1 MTSASPS
8 TIFHPLAPADRDVM
22 AAMRTRL
29 EPNKG
34 RLLRGPEARP
44 EFDAV
49 KLFTPAFSG
58 VTYEAGTV
66 GGVAGWWCRPATP
79 GAPDQAGL
87 FLHGGAYV
95 LGSAAAFCNLV
106 SQVAGRVGVECFVP
120 DYRLAPEYPFP
131 AAVNDAQAVYQGL
144 VALGKRRIALC
155 GDSAGGGLAL
165 VLLALATRAAAGQP
179 GAVVPR
185 AAVVLSP
192 WTDLALA
199 SESMQTRAA
208 ADFLLTKQAL
218 ATNADYYLHDH
229 DTHDPL
235 ASPVYGDL
243 AGLPPVQ
250 VHVGDAEVLLDD
262 SVRYVERARAAGVT
276 AELHVWEGLT
286 HVFPGS
292 VGTLAAAGQALDM
305 AGVFLAAQLG

>member
-1 MTSASPS
+1 MTSTATS
-8 TIFHPLAPADRDVM
+8 TVFHPLAPADRDVM

-49 KLFTPAFSG
+49 KLFTPAFPG

-66 GGVAGWWCRPATP
+66 GDVPGWWCRPATP
-79 GAPDQAGL
+79 GASDQAVL

-95 LGSAAAFCNLV
+95 LGSAEAFCNLV
-106 SQVAGRVGVECFVP
+106 SQIAGRVGVECFAS
-120 DYRLAPEYPFP
+120 DYRLAPEHPFP
-131 AAVNDAQAVYQGL
+131 AAVADAWAVYEGL
-144 VALGKRRIALC
+144 VALGKRRVALC

-199 SESMQTRAA
+199 SESMQTRAE
-208 ADFLLTKQAL
+208 ADFLLTKPAL
-218 ATNADYYLHDH
+218 ATNADYYLHGH
-229 DTHDPL
+229 DAYDPL
-235 ASPVYGDL
+235 ASPIYGDL

-262 SVRYVERARAAGVT
+262 SVRYAERARAAGAT

-292 VGTLAAAGQALDM
+292 VGTLLAAGQALDLS
-305 AGVFLAAQLG
+305 GEFLSSYLH

>member
-8 TIFHPLAPADRDVM
+8 TIFHALAAADRDVM
-22 AAMRTRL
+22 DALRTRL
-29 EPNKG
+29 EPTKG

-49 KLFTPAFSG
+49 KLFTPAFPG
-58 VTYEAGTV
+58 VTYAADTV
-66 GGVAGWWCRPATP
+66 GGVPGWWCRPATP
-79 GAPDQAGL
+79 GAPDQAVL

-95 LGSAAAFCNLV
+95 LGSAAAFRQLV
-106 SQVAGRVGVECFVP
+106 SQVVGRVGVECFVP
-120 DYRLAPEYPFP
+120 DYRLAPEHPFP
-131 AAVNDAQAVYQGL
+131 AAVDDAQAVYQGL

-165 VLLALATRAAAGQP
+165 VLLALATHAAAGLL

-185 AAVVLSP
+185 ATVVLSP
-192 WTDLALA
+192 WTDLALT

-208 ADFLLTKQAL
+208 ADFLLTKPAL
-218 ATNADYYLHDH
+218 ALNAGYYLHGH
-229 DTHDPL
+229 DAHDPL
-235 ASPVYGDL
+235 ASPVYGNL
-243 AGLPPVQ
+243 TNLPPVQ
-250 VHVGDAEVLLDD
+250 VHVGEAEVLLDD
-262 SVRYVERARAAGVT
+262 SVRYVARAQAAGVA

-292 VGTLAAAGQALDM
+292 VGTLLAAGQALDES
-305 AGVFLAAQLG
+305 GTFLTTYLR